1 MDTKPIVDKN
11 NVTWTVRLEESIGN
25 YGVLVLH
32 DKDLNGKM
40 KTNAVGKP
48 KEGVGASRGNP
59 WYVSITAEVGG
70 ASGATAAAPA
80 AAPPPAAE
88 RLT

>member
-48 KEGVGASRGNP
+48 KA
-59 WYVSITAEVGG
+59 VSYTH
-70 ASGATAAAPA
+70 
-80 AAPPPAAE
+80 
-88 RLT
+88 LTLPTKA